1 MVRDVV
7 AERAAHELPLVDGLR
22 ELNDERVVQVLS
34 GGGRRREALGFGYAE
49 AATMITPVVWL
60 VLDQVARRGVDA
72 VTDAVT
78 DSAVRRSRR
87 GLRRLL
93 RRGSADEPRT
103 LTELDRAQLAAVR
116 ARVVERATAQGI
128 SGEQAKALADSVV
141 ARLATGDPAPD
152 APDAPDASASAGSPT
167 ATPTPDPSTP
177 DPSTPGPSTPDTPTA
192 P

>member
-22 ELNDERVVQVLS
+22 ELSDERVVRVLS

-72 VTDAVT
+72 AT
-78 DSAVRRSRR
+78 DSAVRRSRW

-93 RRGSADEPRT
+93 RGGSAEEPRT

-128 SGEQAKALADSVV
+128 SGEQAEALADSVV

-152 APDAPDASASAGSPT
+152 APDAPGSSAPAVPPTTPAPQIAPDASVP
-167 ATPTPDPSTP
+167 
-177 DPSTPGPSTPDTPTA
+177 PTA
-192 P
+192 PPTPPPPGAPTTPR

>member
-22 ELNDERVVQVLS
+22 ELSDERVVQVLS

-72 VTDAVT
+72 VTDT
-78 DSAVRRSRR
+78 AVRRSRW

-93 RRGSADEPRT
+93 RRDSGGGEPRT

-128 SGEQAKALADSVV
+128 SGEQAEALADSVV
-141 ARLATGDPAPD
+141 ARLATGDPEAPVPPTAPPASPAAPD
-152 APDAPDASASAGSPT
+152 A
-167 ATPTPDPSTP
+167 TPAPDPSTP
-177 DPSTPGPSTPDTPTA
+177 DAPTA

>member
-128 SGEQAKALADSVV
+128 SGEQAEALADSVV
-141 ARLATGDPAPD
+141 ARLATGDPAPNAPN

-177 DPSTPGPSTPDTPTA
+177 DPSTPDTPTA